1 MMSTT
6 TSTAL
11 IETQGLTKVYRPRR
25 STPTV
30 ALDNI
35 ELTVDEGEFVALVG
49 PSGCGKTTLLKILA
63 GLVPSYDG
71 KASLGGHQVTGPTA
85 DVGVVFQQP
94 TLLPWRTILQNIMVP
109 IEVQGLDRKKGL
121 ERAHSLMETVGLGGF
136 GDKYPKE
143 LSGGMQQRAGICR
156 ALVHNPEVLL
166 LDEPF
171 GALDAMTREYMNLEL
186 LRIWQ
191 ESQKTAV
198 LVTHSIP
205 EAVFMADQVIV
216 MTARPGKIAEVVEID
231 LPRPRALRMMATDQT
246 GEYIERIRAHFNNA
260 GDIN

>member
-156 ALVHNPEVLL
+156 ALVHDPRVLL
-166 LDEPF
+166 MDEPF
-171 GALDAMTREYMNLEL
+171 GALDAMTREFMNEEL
-186 LRIWQ
+186 QRIWLD
-191 ESQKTAV
+191 SGKTV
-198 LVTHSIP
+198 VFVTHSIP
-205 EAVFMADQVIV
+205 EAVFLADRVVV
-216 MTARPGKIAEVVEID
+216 MTPRPGRIAEIVDID
-231 LPRPRALRMMATDQT
+231 IPRSRSLADMASEEA
-246 GEYIERIRAHFNNA
+246 GRSLARIRA
-260 GDIN
+260 